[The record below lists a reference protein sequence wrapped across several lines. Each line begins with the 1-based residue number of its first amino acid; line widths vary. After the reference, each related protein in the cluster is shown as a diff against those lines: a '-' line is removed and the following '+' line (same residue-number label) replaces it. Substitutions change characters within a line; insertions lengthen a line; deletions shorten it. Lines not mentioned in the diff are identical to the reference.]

1 MISRPSLVSRA
12 GRLAVRAPACPRAT
26 QRRFLAS
33 ASTTA
38 PYEKSEG
45 AGIKVAAR
53 DTHGPTTKLALVAK
67 AGTRYEP
74 LPGLTAGLEEYAFK
88 NTSNRSALR
97 ITREAELLGA
107 QLNATHTRE
116 SLLLSAKFLTADL
129 PYFVELLAEVIS
141 QTKYTTHELHDDV
154 ERSLHLKHDKYSS
167 KAANVALDA
176 AHATAFH
183 TGLGAP
189 LYPNDRHALGKYTN
203 EHSVAEFAT
212 AVYQK
217 QNIALVADGASSSE
231 LAKWAGEFFGD
242 ISLPAQERLS
252 LKQGQSKYH
261 GGEQRIAHSHG
272 NAITIAYP
280 GASLSAPKPELA
292 VLAALLGG
300 QQSIKWAASAS
311 LLGQATASTGA
322 SVSTV
327 HTSYTDAGLLTIT
340 ISGSASAVREAAQ
353 HPAKA
358 LKSIADGSV
367 GKEDITRAIA
377 KAKFAALDTSQLC
390 DVTVELAGT
399 GLVHSG
405 KVFESTDAIAGI
417 ESVTPEKVQSAA
429 KALLDAKAS
438 VAVVG
443 DLFALPYAEEI
454 GVRV

>member
-1 MISRPSLVSRA
+1 VS
-12 GRLAVRAPACPRAT
+12 
-26 QRRFLAS
+26 
-33 ASTTA
+33 
-38 PYEKSEG
+38 
-45 AGIKVAAR
+45 VA
-53 DTHGPTTKLALVAK
+53 
-67 AGTRYEP
+67 
-74 LPGLTAGLEEYAFK
+74 
-88 NTSNRSALR
+88 
-97 ITREAELLGA
+97 
-107 QLNATHTRE
+107 
-116 SLLLSAKFLTADL
+116 
-129 PYFVELLAEVIS
+129 
-141 QTKYTTHELHDDV
+141 HELHDDV

-212 AVYQK
+212 AIYQK

-417 ESVTPEKVQSAA
+417 ESVTPEKVQSVSLEVSSLCRRLPTNNNPPGGKGPPRRQGVGGRGWRLVCAPVRGGDWGSGIDLSFGGA
-429 KALLDAKAS
+429 EDPNGVNVPNTRQSWIERVRAVNTEAGGFSTLRYMVKLHGSAYGGPHPHDVAPSRPSSS
-438 VAVVG
+438 VWNT
-443 DLFALPYAEEI
+443 
-454 GVRV
+454 